1 MSIGAAPGLIDASIH
16 GRCAGEGF
24 GVHICTGL
32 VFGDDAEPGDVPEV
46 RILGQNDSRHG
57 RTSCHQSLAAVNS
70 SRRST

>member
-32 VFGDDAEPGDVPEV
+32 VFGDDA
-46 RILGQNDSRHG
+46 
-57 RTSCHQSLAAVNS
+57 
-70 SRRST
+70 